1 MYILEV
7 TLYFS
12 TLLMRYQMQAFFSK
26 IVFMFYSIT
35 YGYGGRRK
43 EEIIFMLLDPYLP
56 NRIEDKIYAER

>member
-35 YGYGGRRK
+35 YGGRRK

-56 NRIEDKIYAER
+56 KRIEDKI